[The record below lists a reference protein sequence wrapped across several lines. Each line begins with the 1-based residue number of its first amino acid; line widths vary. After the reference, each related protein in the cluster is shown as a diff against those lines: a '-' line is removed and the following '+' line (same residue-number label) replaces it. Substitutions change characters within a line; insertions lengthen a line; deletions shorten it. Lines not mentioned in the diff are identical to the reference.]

1 MRFDDML
8 GLSLAEWSP
17 EETAVPSH
25 VMSLAEERRKARAE
39 NRYTDADSL
48 RDQIAAAGY
57 DIKDTPNG
65 PEITLRA
72 ETKS

>member
-1 MRFDDML
+1 
-8 GLSLAEWSP
+8 
-17 EETAVPSH
+17 
-25 VMSLAEERRKARAE
+25 MSLAEERRKARAE